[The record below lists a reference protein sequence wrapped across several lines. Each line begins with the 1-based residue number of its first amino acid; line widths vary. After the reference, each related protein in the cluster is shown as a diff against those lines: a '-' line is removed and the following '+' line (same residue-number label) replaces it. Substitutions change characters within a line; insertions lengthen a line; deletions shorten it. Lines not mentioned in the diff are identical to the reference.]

1 MQIIYNKNQTQ
12 LYKFEE
18 NRNYKAI
25 FDDFLRNT
33 LMALDFLYEN
43 DIMTLTYKREND
55 TKITL
60 DIIDVL
66 VHEAKEPIR
75 IIKGNSNK
83 YYPASNTVY
92 FKDTHGVQF
101 RKDYKKRFSGSNIG
115 YNSPMALLAHELIH
129 CYHELFDENGY
140 RTRRIDHSSKGK
152 KTSQQGIDLSFP
164 NQEEVLVIRLTN
176 QVAKRLGEDKRGNYG
191 RNYYP
196 TENVLGIEKK
206 KDISV

>member
-1 MQIIYNKNQTQ
+1 MQIIYNTNKIH

-18 NRNYKAI
+18 NRNYEAV

-33 LMALDFLYEN
+33 LLVLDFLYDN
-43 DIMTLTYKREND
+43 DIMTLTYKRKND

-60 DIIDVL
+60 DIIDML
-66 VHEAKEPIR
+66 LYKAKEPIR
-75 IIKGNSNK
+75 IVKGNSNK
-83 YYPASNTVY
+83 YYPASNTVQ

-101 RKDYKKRFSGSNIG
+101 RKDYKKHFSGSNIG

-140 RTRRIDHSSKGK
+140 RARRLDHSSKGK
-152 KTSQQGIDLSFP
+152 KISQQGRDLSFP
-164 NQEEVLVIRLTN
+164 NQEEVLVIRLAN

-196 TENVLGIEKK
+196 TESVLGIKK
-206 KDISV
+206 KKNIDV